1 MPNTIYTPQ
10 DHLPTH
16 QLALPEKVRCA
27 NEVVQK
33 IHALTEEAEGLLAK
47 AQNERKIAKN
57 AKRSN
62 FWMPFVAPLI
72 AFAPAFFMAMIA
84 SSISPSLGDP
94 VLFTGIAIFTVVIWF
109 LPKINVQKYLDK
121 AVALEQE
128 ADNNYAEI
136 ERLRTHYQD
145 SLDVIP
151 PRYQYPIATAFIA
164 DVFQTGRVKT
174 IGAALDKYEEQLH
187 RWKVESAAQE
197 AVALQMALTS
207 VSGKGRNK

>member
-16 QLALPEKVRCA
+16 QPSLPEKVRCA

-57 AKRSN
+57 SKRSN
-62 FWMPFVAPLI
+62 FWLPFAAPLI
-72 AFAPAFFMAMIA
+72 AFCITLFLGLIVY
-84 SSISPSLGDP
+84 SIFPDLPDSFLIIG
-94 VLFTGIAIFTVVIWF
+94 TAIFTVIIWF
-109 LPKINVQKYLDK
+109 LPKINVQKYLEK

-128 ADNNYAEI
+128 AANNYAEI
-136 ERLRTHYQD
+136 ERLRIRYQD

-164 DVFQTGRVKT
+164 DIFQTGRVKT

-207 VSGKGRNK
+207 VPGKGRSK